1 MKVKR
6 FTGESTV
13 EVMNKVK
20 QELGIDA
27 VILHT
32 RTIEKSKFFGLMK
45 KQEVEVIAALDEQK
59 DIPEKKDQELNT
71 EIKKLN
77 DSVKYIIENIDSK
90 NMDSKDETIEEKQV
104 SKKLIKFKDRLI
116 ENGVKEYVA
125 ADIIENIDKQINL
138 ENKDDNTIED
148 IIKCNV
154 KAYLGEV
161 EPITLTPDQK
171 IIFMMG
177 PTGVGKTTTI
187 AKLASYF
194 RLNEKKKVGLITAD
208 IYRIAAVEQ
217 LKTYADILSVPLKVI
232 YEIKGIYESLSNF
245 KDRDVILIDTAGRSH
260 KNIEQMEEL
269 KELITTV
276 KNKEVFLVLNIGT
289 DIDNIR
295 SIIDQYDFAE
305 DFKII
310 FTKADETEKLGNILN
325 TKFYFDNKLSYI
337 TTGQN
342 VPDDIDAIDVEELS
356 KILIGAKTD
365 GQ

>member
-20 QELGIDA
+20 QELGTDA
-27 VILHT
+27 IILHT
-32 RTIEKSKFFGLMK
+32 RTIEKTKFFGIIK
-45 KQEVEVIAALDEQK
+45 KQEVEVIAALDEK
-59 DIPEKKDQELNT
+59 DDIPEKKDVELNS

-90 NMDSKDETIEEKQV
+90 GETLEEKQI
-104 SKKLIKFKDRLI
+104 SRQLIKFKDRLI
-116 ENGVKEYVA
+116 ENGVKDYIAV
-125 ADIIENIDKQINL
+125 DIIENIDKQINL
-138 ENKDDNTIED
+138 ENKDDSTIED
-148 IIKCNV
+148 IIKYNI
-154 KAYLGEV
+154 KALLGEV
-161 EPITLTPDQK
+161 EPIRLSQDQK
-171 IIFMMG
+171 VIFFMG

-194 RLNEKKKVGLITAD
+194 RLDEKKKVGLITAD

-232 YEIKGIYESLSNF
+232 YDIKGIYESLSSF
-245 KDRDVILIDTAGRSH
+245 KDRDVIIIDTAGRSH
-260 KNIEQMEEL
+260 KNVEQMEEL
-269 KELITTV
+269 KELVTTI

-289 DIDNIR
+289 DIDNIK
-295 SIIDQYDFAE
+295 SIIDQYGFAD

-310 FTKADETEKLGNILN
+310 FTKADESEKLGNILN
-325 TKFYFDNKLSYI
+325 TKFYFKNKLSYM

-342 VPDDIDAIDVEELS
+342 VPDDISVIDLEELS
-356 KILIGAKTD
+356 KILIGAKTN
-365 GQ
+365 GE

>member
-6 FTGESTV
+6 FTGETTV

-20 QELGIDA
+20 QELGTDA
-27 VILHT
+27 IILHS
-32 RTIEKSKFFGLMK
+32 RTIEKPKFFGLIK
-45 KQEVEVIAALDEQK
+45 KQEVEVIAALDEKQ
-59 DIPEKKDQELNT
+59 EVSVKKDTELNT

-90 NMDSKDETIEEKQV
+90 GEDREEKKI
-104 SKKLIKFKDRLI
+104 SSKLIKFKDRLI
-116 ENGVKEYVA
+116 SNGVREDIA
-125 ADIIENIDKQINL
+125 NDIIENIDKQINL
-138 ENKDDNTIED
+138 EDKDDNTISE
-148 IIKCNV
+148 IIKYNV

-161 EPITLTPDQK
+161 EPIRLTTDQR
-171 IIFMMG
+171 IIFFMG

-194 RLNEKKKVGLITAD
+194 RLSEKKKVGLITAD

-260 KNIEQMEEL
+260 KNVEQMDEL
-269 KELITTV
+269 KQLITTV

-295 SIIDQYDFAE
+295 AIIDQYGFVD

-310 FTKADETEKLGNILN
+310 FTKSDETDKLGNILN
-325 TKFYFDNKLSYI
+325 TKFFVDNKLSYI

-342 VPDDIDAIDVEELS
+342 VPDDISVIDTEELS
-356 KILIGAKTD
+356 KKLIGENVN
-365 GQ
+365 G